1 MILCLAA
8 AHKSIFLTR
17 SATAPCPF
25 FVKSAYE
32 AIFVSFVSLYQ
43 QTFLATFY
51 LILLHLSI
59 QILKLE
65 IHSLKPLRYTCECSN

>member
-8 AHKSIFLTR
+8 AHKSIFLTQ
-17 SATAPCPF
+17 SATAPCLF
-25 FVKSAYE
+25 FVKSVYE